1 MRNSISNPLTEG
13 GQTHLLKK
21 PHRVDM
27 RTTMLKRKEKADL
40 ESFVYLLEMPLKVEY
55 NDTKYLSNLLQFLES
70 FEKNKRKRPK
80 KIPW

>member
-1 MRNSISNPLTEG
+1 
-13 GQTHLLKK
+13 
-21 PHRVDM
+21 
-27 RTTMLKRKEKADL
+27 MLKRKEKADL

-55 NDTKYLSNLLQFLES
+55 NDTKYLFNLLQFLES